1 MMKLHE
7 AIYDY
12 CFLARVSNSRSQS
25 LCNSSFALIP
35 AQN

>member
-12 CFLARVSNSRSQS
+12 CFLARVSNSRSQV
-25 LCNSSFALIP
+25 CEIVALL
-35 AQN
+35 